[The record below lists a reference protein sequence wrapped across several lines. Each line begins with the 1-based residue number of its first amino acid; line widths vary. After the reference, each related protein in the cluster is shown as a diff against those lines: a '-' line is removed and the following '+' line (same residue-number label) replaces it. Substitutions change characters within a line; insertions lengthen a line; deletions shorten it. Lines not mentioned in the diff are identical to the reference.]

1 LVTLQSAIIS
11 LIGGD
16 IMKKYIFIVDAHK
29 NLSNIRAQI
38 ENLNKDKW
46 VYFSENI
53 LVNMTDLSKDE
64 ILSIIGL
71 GSKDQLLIVDFNDFS
86 LKNWRNDIDEELKI
100 RGYYS

>member
-1 LVTLQSAIIS
+1 
-11 LIGGD
+11 
-16 IMKKYIFIVDAHK
+16 MKKYIFIVDAHK

-64 ILSIIGL
+64 ILSMIGL
-71 GSKDQLLIVDFNDFS
+71 GSKDQLLIIDFNDFS

-100 RGYYS
+100 IGYYS

>member
-1 LVTLQSAIIS
+1 
-11 LIGGD
+11 
-16 IMKKYIFIVDAHK
+16 
-29 NLSNIRAQI
+29 
-38 ENLNKDKW
+38 KDKW

-53 LVNMTDLSKDE
+53 LVNMTDLPKDE
-64 ILSIIGL
+64 ILSMIGL

>member
-1 LVTLQSAIIS
+1 
-11 LIGGD
+11 
-16 IMKKYIFIVDAHK
+16 
-29 NLSNIRAQI
+29 
-38 ENLNKDKW
+38 KDKW

-53 LVNMTDLSKDE
+53 LVNMTDLPKDE
-64 ILSIIGL
+64 ILSMIRL

>member
-1 LVTLQSAIIS
+1 
-11 LIGGD
+11 
-16 IMKKYIFIVDAHK
+16 MKKYIFIVDAHK

-53 LVNMTDLSKDE
+53 LVNMTDLPKDE
-64 ILSIIGL
+64 ILSMIRL